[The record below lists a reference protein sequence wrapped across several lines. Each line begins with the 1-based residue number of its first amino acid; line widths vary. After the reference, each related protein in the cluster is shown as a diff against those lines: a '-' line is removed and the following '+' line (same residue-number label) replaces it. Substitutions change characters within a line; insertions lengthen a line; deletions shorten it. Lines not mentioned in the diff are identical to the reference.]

1 MHAMGWRIRRAV
13 TLVAAGGAVLSG
25 IGAAPAAASTF
36 VPFSNHVRNCDFVK
50 ALFLDGMGTGSG
62 SGWADISADG
72 SDVRAQVHLQ
82 SARPDTDYQVR
93 LVQLPRASAA
103 TCSPGD
109 PGVSGGVLHTD
120 ATGTATITVS
130 GPAIADAAEA
140 WVSVEG
146 PPAPGRIRG
155 DVYSS
160 DFLAKL

>member
-1 MHAMGWRIRRAV
+1 MDGRTRRAV
-13 TLVAAGGAVLSG
+13 TLMATGGVMLSG

-36 VPFSNHVRNCDFVK
+36 VPFSNQIRNCDFVA
-50 ALFLDGMGTGSG
+50 ALFLGGMGSGSG

-72 SDVRAQVHLQ
+72 SDVRAQVRLQ

-93 LVQLPRASAA
+93 LVQLPRSAAA
-103 TCSPGD
+103 TCNPGD

-120 ATGTATITVS
+120 AGGTATITVS
-130 GPAIADAAEA
+130 GPSIAGATAA
-140 WVSVEG
+140 WVVVEG